1 MQCGELASRLKWT
14 RVVVLIPHKD
24 DVWDLGLKIRFPG
37 VMSDFYIL
45 IDFKS
50 KREFPEHFHW
60 PAFLGRTECLH
71 MKSVM
76 KMRYA

>member
-37 VMSDFYIL
+37 VMSDFYII
-45 IDFKS
+45 IDFKW
-50 KREFPEHFHW
+50 KREMDGANSPSTSTGRRFLDERN
-60 PAFLGRTECLH
+60 AFI
-71 MKSVM
+71 
-76 KMRYA
+76 